1 MKPAVAFKKGW
12 LKRSA
17 AWGAAWLLNHGQ
29 KPYAI
34 WSLSALCVLDGF
46 LPMVPAELI
55 ALVLMILQPRRVWL
69 IVMAFGVS
77 AAMSAGLLAT
87 LVTSVAQATALT
99 AWVEGERQSPGW
111 AQAVALIQAWGAPAL
126 SVAAIFPDSPRT
138 SIAVAALAGIE
149 PINITSFVLAGKLML
164 YGLIFV
170 ALQYMPSRWPGSENS
185 PWPGARY
192 LRRAIHRFAALRRW
206 VDKRSVQKLHSEKNN
221 AFENQ
226 RK

>member
-1 MKPAVAFKKGW
+1 MKPAVPPKKGW
-12 LKRSA
+12 LKRAA
-17 AWGAAWLLNHGQ
+17 AWGSAWLLSHGQ

-55 ALVLMILQPRRVWL
+55 VLVLMTLQPRRAWL

-99 AWVEGERQSPGW
+99 AWVESERQSSGW
-111 AQAVALIQAWGAPAL
+111 AQAVGLIQAWGAPAL

-149 PINITSFVLAGKLML
+149 PIKITSFVLAGKLML

-185 PWPGARY
+185 TWPGARY

-206 VDKRSVQKLHSEKNN
+206 VDKRSVQKLHLEKNDV
-221 AFENQ
+221 FENQ